1 MTNTNMNKLDLSGLT
16 AEQKTELMEEYF
28 AYWRS
33 FAERYRTAE
42 HIEMDAQHSASV
54 FLNDQHTEAMAAQG
68 PVEAT

>member
-16 AEQKTELMEEYF
+16 ADQKTKRMDAF
-28 AYWRS
+28 GAYWLGV
-33 FAERYRTAE
+33 AERCRTAE

-54 FLNDQHTEAMAAQG
+54 FLNDQHTKAMADQG